1 MLKTKIFKI
10 LGLIFLLQISFI
22 PELVLAIAFGHV
34 GGVPANPDPEVE
46 LSKSYFIY
54 NLSGGEIKEDEIL
67 VQNLAENTQRI
78 MLTPVDST
86 VNNLG
91 NFACETSVNPK
102 DNIGAWVKFNLFTIK
117 PIAKKD
123 LNVYWENLA
132 QKEKAKL
139 LSTNAEE
146 VATSTALFNV
156 SETPDGIQIKNPEHK
171 FIILD
176 PLAEPTLAT
185 SSDLFIIPTST
196 ADFVFPTSTEQLI
209 VATTTGDLIVQ
220 LNGGQKKKVPFT
232 ISIPEN
238 IDVGEHAGGIIIEP
252 ILPPVKAE
260 GSVMIIKTSV
270 CVRIYET
277 VPGEVTKKVKLVSFV
292 LNSDEKN
299 YIPTLKV
306 KNESNISILS
316 SVEMKMSGF
325 GLKRKVKNE
334 VSTSPEEA
342 SGKVTLA
349 DRLNIFKEQRQSGNN
364 KLSTGAEVTIRQ
376 FFPKTYFGHFNFQ
389 AELAYDGN
397 SGREIL
403 KTQKISIWVIPWRDL
418 IILAI
423 ILVVL
428 AVIISTWLILRRRR
442 YSTKGWKL
450 YTVALGDDLTSLA
463 DKYNLAWKVLAKVNK
478 IKKPYILKVGQVV
491 LVPESVELTAEA
503 KITFKQIIREKIMSK
518 LYSIIIVLLVVGLI
532 LVGGTWLYNK
542 IFSQTSEMEEG
553 NINQQIPPEPKIP
566 DVNLNANAQLPIA
579 PTSTEPIVSETTTTT
594 PTSTTVAEVDK
605 GIKISILNGSGISGQ
620 AKKIADILAE
630 AGWLNTATGNAD
642 NFNYK
647 NLTIRYQTNYL
658 AQAEAIKQLF
668 SVDYAVIKMEE
679 KADLTAPVEIIIG
692 K

>member
-1 MLKTKIFKI
+1 MVL
-10 LGLIFLLQISFI
+10 LSLLITPQ
-22 PELVLAIAFGHV
+22 LVWAIAFGHV
-34 GGVPANPDPEVE
+34 GGVPANPDPAAE

-54 NLSGGEIKEDEIL
+54 GLPPGEAKEDEIL
-67 VQNLAENTQRI
+67 VQNLAENTQKI
-78 MLTPVDST
+78 ILTPVDST

-91 NFACETSVNPK
+91 NFACETPVNPK
-102 DNIGAWVKFNLFTIK
+102 DNIGAWVKFNLFTLR

-123 LNVYWENLA
+123 LDAYWENLA
-132 QKEKAKL
+132 QKEEAKL
-139 LSTNAEE
+139 LATSTEE

-156 SETPDGIQIKNPEHK
+156 SETPDGLQIKNPEHK

-176 PLAEPTLAT
+176 PANEPTFAT
-185 SSDLFIIPTST
+185 SSDLFVIPTST
-196 ADFVFPTSTEQLI
+196 ADFIFSTSTEELI
-209 VATTTGDLIVQ
+209 VATTTGDLIIQ

-232 ISIPEN
+232 INIPEN
-238 IDVGEHAGGIIIEP
+238 IDVGEHAGGIIVEP

-277 VPGEVTKKVKLVSFV
+277 VPGEITKKVKLLIFT

-376 FFPKTYFGHFNFQ
+376 FFPRTYFGHFNFQ

-463 DKYNLAWKVLAKVNK
+463 DKYNLAWKVLAKANK

-518 LYSIIIVLLVVGLI
+518 LYSIIIVLLIVGLV

-542 IFSQTSEMEEG
+542 IFFQTSKMEEG

-566 DVNLNANAQLPIA
+566 EVNFNTNAQLPIA

-605 GIKISILNGSGISGQ
+605 SIKIGILNGSGISGK

-630 AGWLNTATGNAD
+630 TGWLNTATGNAD
-642 NFNYK
+642 NFNYQ
-647 NLTIRYQTNYL
+647 NLTIRYQSNYAASAEDLKKLL
-658 AQAEAIKQLF
+658 A
-668 SVDYAVIKMEE
+668 VDYATINMEE
-679 KADLTAPVEIIIG
+679 KADLVTPIEIVIG